1 MWRKMEKERRVEEP
15 PAPLN
20 PAFFTDDNVGGYRRR
35 AHLMATMNP
44 PLILPHQCESF
55 AFD

>member
-1 MWRKMEKERRVEEP
+1 MEKERRVEEP

>member
-1 MWRKMEKERRVEEP
+1 MEEP

-35 AHLMATMNP
+35 ALTIATKRP
-44 PLILPHQCESF
+44 PLILSTQCESY